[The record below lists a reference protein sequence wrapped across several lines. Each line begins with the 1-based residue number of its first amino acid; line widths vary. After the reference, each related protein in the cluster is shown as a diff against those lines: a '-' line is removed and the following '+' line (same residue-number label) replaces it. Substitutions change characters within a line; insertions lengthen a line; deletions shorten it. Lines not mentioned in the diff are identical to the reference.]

1 MRALRRPLL
10 VGTGVIGATAAIVT
24 PAVAGNPDP
33 TPPGMT
39 RMHELMIQGNPGMAR
54 MHELMEAGN
63 PGMER
68 MHELMMR
75 GTQSPDHGSR

>member
-1 MRALRRPLL
+1 MRALRRTLL

-33 TPPGMT
+33 TPPT
-39 RMHELMIQGNPGMAR
+39 PPGMAR
-54 MHELMEAGN
+54 MHELMTQGNPGMARMDELMQAGN

-68 MHELMMR
+68 MHELMM
-75 GTQSPDHGSR
+75 PEAGSR